1 MFLSSLKY
9 YLPFYLSPPFMLLNT
24 VLKEYFHY
32 MYPGDVSVF
41 YRKLWVQHFWLYRLC
56 AVQGP
61 LANVAT

>member
-1 MFLSSLKY
+1 M
-9 YLPFYLSPPFMLLNT
+9 PLNT
-24 VLKEYFHY
+24 VLKGYFHY
-32 MYPGDVSVF
+32 MYPGDMSVF